1 MKIYTVFLYD
11 IDKIETYSHFVG
23 SFDSIENYQKA
34 LKEIELEFD
43 IVLTREDYEVH
54 ETVLNKNSLIS

>member
-11 IDKIETYSHFVG
+11 IDKPETYSHFVG

-34 LKEIELEFD
+34 LKEIELAND
-43 IVLTREDYEVH
+43 IVLTRQDYDVH
-54 ETVLNKNSLIS
+54 ETLLNKNFLIS